1 MAKKP
6 RPRLK
11 NYLSTGRLYEDGSRN
26 PRKEAAGDLV
36 AILCEEDKKT
46 WKSLLEAADTEFIP
60 LDYVECREDFR
71 TMDRDRFSLF
81 RLEVPGAPLLHVR
94 SSVQIREP
102 LAALIKLD
110 ETGKVYVY
118 RP

>member
-11 NYLSTGRLYEDGSRN
+11 NYLSTGRLYDDE
-26 PRKEAAGDLV
+26 PRSPREEAAEDLV
-36 AILCEEDKKT
+36 GMLCEEDKKT
-46 WKSLLEAADTEFIP
+46 WKRLFEAADTEFMP
-60 LDYVECREDFR
+60 LDYVERREDFR

-81 RLEVPGAPLLHVR
+81 RLEAPGAPLFHVR

-110 ETGKVYVY
+110 EAGKVYVY